1 MKLLVVS
8 AEETLKHRLFYHFK
22 PMGFEVLH
30 YQDPVKAI
38 HNLEEL
44 DPEVILYSAVDYPR
58 HWKPMLRMLRER
70 RDREECV
77 FILLTEH
84 APYEEAAKA
93 VHLGVNGIVDAGT
106 PEKQQIH
113 QLEELFRRYRS
124 VSDKRRFHRL
134 LPTAQERLQLVFS
147 HPRRLSLVTGA
158 LSEISIQ
165 GASFQPANSAVVA
178 DLRRDDELP
187 LCTLRIGDDII
198 GLSCRV
204 ARNEGDMGLQFRSFT
219 TGGHHKLFQ
228 YIQGRAERE
237 LKAAAERPAEEEFE
251 SAGEQ
256 EAATGAEP
264 ETGNETE

>member
-1 MKLLVVS
+1 
-8 AEETLKHRLFYHFK
+8 
-22 PMGFEVLH
+22 MGFEVLH

-58 HWKPMLRMLRER
+58 HWKPLLKLLRER

-77 FILLTEH
+77 FILLTEQ

-93 VHLGVNGIVDAGT
+93 VHLGVNGIVDAGA

-147 HPRRLSLVTGA
+147 HPRRLSLVTGT

-165 GASFQPANSAVVA
+165 GASFQPANPAVVA

-187 LCTLRIGDDII
+187 LCTLRIGEDVI
-198 GLSCRV
+198 GLTCRV
-204 ARNEGDMGLQFRSFT
+204 ARNEADMGLQFRSFA

-237 LKAAAERPAEEEFE
+237 LKAATERSPAEAEEEELREEFE
-251 SAGEQ
+251 EGPAD
-256 EAATGAEP
+256 
-264 ETGNETE
+264 

>member
-8 AEETLKHRLFYHFK
+8 AKETLKHRLVYHFK

-30 YQDPVKAI
+30 YLDPVKAVQ
-38 HNLEEL
+38 NLEEL
-44 DPEVILYSAVDYPR
+44 DPEIILYSAVDFPR
-58 HWKPMLRMLRER
+58 HWKPMLKLLRER
-70 RDREECV
+70 RDREECI
-77 FILLTEH
+77 FILL
-84 APYEEAAKA
+84 ADAPPYEEGVKA
-93 VHLGVNGIVDAGT
+93 VHLGINGIVDARA
-106 PEKQQIH
+106 PEKQQIR

-134 LPTAQERLQLVFS
+134 LPTAQERLHLVFS
-147 HPRRLSLVTGA
+147 HPRRLSLVTGE

-165 GASFQPANSAVVA
+165 GASFQPANPAVTA

-198 GLSCRV
+198 GVSCRI
-204 ARNEGDMGLQFRSFT
+204 ARNESDLGLQFRSFT

-237 LKAAAERPAEEEFE
+237 LKLAAERSAAEEA
-251 SAGEQ
+251 S
-256 EAATGAEP
+256 EP
-264 ETGNETE
+264 RD